1 MLYLRSDLNLKARR
15 DFGMTTELIKANDI
29 INHCRILNNLFS
41 HEPGKNNCNHSCEA
55 LLQYIQAT
63 SEAMAQ
69 VGLKCLERKVLFAA
83 LKRYANSLYKERKV
97 QYDYKQSE
105 YIKLEQENYDFE
117 VHHPKADE
125 TAKIMIE
132 EMQQINDLCQNLINF
147 DLPSHFEDHTADL
160 LRQQE
165 GNARHRHQ

>member
-1 MLYLRSDLNLKARR
+1 
-15 DFGMTTELIKANDI
+15 
-29 INHCRILNNLFS
+29 
-41 HEPGKNNCNHSCEA
+41 
-55 LLQYIQAT
+55 
-63 SEAMAQ
+63 MAQ

-97 QYDYKQSE
+97 QYAYKQSE
-105 YIKLEQENYDFE
+105 YIKLEQENYDIE

-132 EMQQINDLCQNLINF
+132 EMQHFYDLCQNKSFWLTKSFWRQKN
-147 DLPSHFEDHTADL
+147 ADL

-165 GNARHRHQ
+165 GNARHRH